1 MGLQQVPGGG
11 GGPESRVDHGRGGLA
26 VQGDAQGVG
35 DRAVYGGGDEG
46 VYELQPGGF
55 VGGGFLGG
63 GRQDAG
69 VAQPPGGVDGL
80 LGAESRDAGREF
92 PGDVGAEDGA
102 GPGEADGGGA
112 EAVQAGDEAAAAL
125 GGGEV
130 AQQRCAGFDG
140 GEALVPDLR
149 GELDGFEGVAGGDG
163 PGLAAERLVGVVSD
177 GFADQAGDG
186 LGGERCEAQ
195 WAVSR
200 AAGQRTE
207 GLGVRGQFVGAV
219 GDDEEEREVFG
230 ARGEGGEPGEG
241 FGVGPVGVV
250 QDEGDGGALHDEVG
264 EDPVQSVA
272 QALGVGRGAL
282 FGRAEAEGGADDGV
296 PAAEGFAQFRVGGA
310 GQLGLDELAGYVEGL
325 ALLLFAAAGR
335 EDGAGLGVGAAA
347 DFAEE
352 RGLAE
357 ACGSGEGQQ
366 RSAGVGARVRE
377 LVQSFVDGGELH
389 VAFEHRAP
397 FAGPAFRHGW
407 YPPGLFGGSAY
418 ARARAREAPCGK

>member
-1 MGLQQVPGGG
+1 M
-11 GGPESRVDHGRGGLA
+11 
-26 VQGDAQGVG
+26 
-35 DRAVYGGGDEG
+35 
-46 VYELQPGGF
+46 
-55 VGGGFLGG
+55 
-63 GRQDAG
+63 
-69 VAQPPGGVDGL
+69 
-80 LGAESRDAGREF
+80 
-92 PGDVGAEDGA
+92 
-102 GPGEADGGGA
+102 
-112 EAVQAGDEAAAAL
+112 QAGDEAAAAL

-130 AQQRCAGFDG
+130 AQERSAGFDG
-140 GEALVPDLR
+140 GEPLVPDLR

-163 PGLAAERLVGVVSD
+163 PRLAAERLVGVFPD

-195 WAVSR
+195 RPVSR

-207 GLGVRGQFVGAV
+207 GFGVRGQFVGAV

-250 QDEGDGGALHDEVG
+250 QDQGDGGALHHEVG
-264 EDPVQSVA
+264 EDPVESVA

-296 PAAEGFAQFRVGGA
+296 PAAEGLAQFRVGGA
-310 GQLGLDELAGYVEGL
+310 GELGLDELAGDVEGL

-366 RSAGVGARVRE
+366 APPASGPGSVSCSRASSTAVSSVSRSNIVRRLRVRRSVMAGTPQACSG
-377 LVQSFVDGGELH
+377 VQRTPAYAPGKPCAANKADLLSGGAALCYSRR
-389 VAFEHRAP
+389 VSPVRSVP
-397 FAGPAFRHGW
+397 RGL
-407 YPPGLFGGSAY
+407 PGRPRPRRPGRRPRRGGRGGS
-418 ARARAREAPCGK
+418 RR